1 MLDIFILCTRSSH
14 RGKGVGGQL
23 ISRALETAAAEG
35 IREAFSMGLSNFSQ
49 KIFKKMDFEEKVE
62 ICYEDYCQDGEK
74 VFDTSL
80 MGEHARGILFT
91 KMI

>member
-1 MLDIFILCTRSSH
+1 MLDIFILCTSSSH

-35 IREAFSMGLSNFSQ
+35 IRAAFSMGLSNFSQ